1 MFYLLKIPIKKFIQK
16 KRYLTVSPEISFGE
30 LLKFFRGKNQ
40 TFAVFLK
47 EGKPVGIITERDV
60 LRAFHQRYPLEFR
73 AFNLASKELVKI
85 KSSAN
90 LFQAFNLMAENFI
103 RRLIVTDEEGNLEG
117 VITQEDLILHSS
129 EEIFKG
135 EARVRDFLENKLEL
149 IYATKDETI
158 AEAIEKLMRYNIGV
172 LPILDENFRPVGI
185 LSEKDMV
192 QYEYTSWNKKLGEI
206 ALKEIITIPMKSPVT
221 EAIRLF
227 KKFPIRHLVVI
238 DENGKAINVLS
249 QRDFVHNLTVTYTQ
263 YLESIFKQAKEF
275 ISILPEIVLEF
286 SECDSEC
293 RLTWMNEF
301 AKQNFGE
308 TLLEKDVYSIFD
320 FDDWNRIYGILKREK
335 TVVNEDIKDRQGRL
349 FELTGTYFEIGERYG
364 KIKLLLRD
372 RTDDFIREK
381 TYQEEIKLLKSFLN
395 NSLDY
400 IFVINPEGKIIF
412 ANEAFKRAL
421 GYEEREIL
429 SKTIFD
435 IVEASEDEIKRN
447 IELLIKKG
455 LTIRGKRFYRDA
467 YNNQIPVEILA
478 QAYQINGETIIVINA
493 RDMREIWQ
501 EVEVLKKQNIQ
512 LESFYSLVNELNLA
526 KDENQLFQIL
536 ERFLLKRVE
545 TFHYFEI
552 EPVKTEVKSTY
563 LSGNKKLWKDCM
575 EREIKNCMVFTT
587 GKSFV
592 KRGEISCSNF
602 SYPEFY
608 HICLPLVFEGVMQGI
623 INLIKSEPFGEEE
636 VKFFEDITQTFNI
649 YLHKL
654 RLFTN
659 YYEQSIKDPLL
670 GIYNRGFM
678 LETLK
683 KESEKAKR
691 IKKPFSIV
699 LMDLDHFKEVN
710 DTYGH
715 LAGDLVLKEFV
726 SMVQLNIRE
735 MDIFGRWGGEEFL
748 LILPGTEKNSATIVA
763 ERIRERLEDHEF
775 YITDRDKVKVTASFG
790 VAEFLTDA
798 FSYEFLLK
806 IADERLYLAKALGR
820 NRVVSESVN

>member
-1 MFYLLKIPIKKFIQK
+1 MLK
-16 KRYLTVSPEISFGE
+16 L
-30 LLKFFRGKNQ
+30 FRGENQ
-40 TFAVFLK
+40 TFAIFLK

-60 LRAFHQRYPLEFR
+60 LRAFHQRYPLEVK

-85 KSSAN
+85 KSSVN

-103 RRLIVTDEEGNLEG
+103 RRLIVIDEEGNLEG

-135 EARVRDFLENKLEL
+135 EARVRDILENKLVL
-149 IYATKDETI
+149 IYGTKDETI

-185 LSEKDMV
+185 VSEKDMV
-192 QYEYTSWNKKLGEI
+192 QYEYTSRDKKLGEI
-206 ALKEIITIPMKSPVT
+206 ALKEVITISANSPVT
-221 EAIRLF
+221 EAIKLF

-238 DENGKAINVLS
+238 DEKGRAINVVS
-249 QRDFVHNLTVTYTQ
+249 QRDLVYNLSITYSQ

-275 ISILPEIVLEF
+275 ISILPEIVLEL
-286 SECDSEC
+286 SECDKEC

-301 AKQNFGE
+301 AKQKFGE
-308 TLLEKDVYSIFD
+308 TFLEKDVHTVFD
-320 FDDWNRIYGILKREK
+320 FDDWNRIYGLLKRER
-335 TVVNEDIKDRQGRL
+335 TVVNVVIKDRRGRL
-349 FELTGTYFEIGERYG
+349 FELTGTYFEFGEREG

-372 RTDDFIREK
+372 RTDDFIKEK
-381 TYQEEIKLLKSFLN
+381 IYQEEIKFLKSFLN

-421 GYEEREIL
+421 GYEEGEIL
-429 SKTIFD
+429 TKSIFD
-435 IVEASEDEIKRN
+435 IVEASAEEIKRN
-447 IELLIKKG
+447 VELLIKKG
-455 LTIRGKRFYRDA
+455 LTLRGKRYYRDA
-467 YNNQIPVEILA
+467 HNNQIPVEILA
-478 QAYQINGETIIVINA
+478 QAHQLNGETIIVINA
-493 RDMREIWQ
+493 RDMRELWQ

-545 TFHYFEI
+545 TFHFFEI

-575 EREIKNCMVFTT
+575 DREIKNCMVFTT
-587 GKSFV
+587 GKTFV

-602 SYPEFY
+602 SYPDLY

-654 RLFTN
+654 RLFNN
-659 YYEQSIKDPLL
+659 YYEQSIRDPLS

-683 KESEKAKR
+683 KECEKAKR
-691 IKKPFSIV
+691 IMKPFSII
-699 LMDLDHFKEVN
+699 LIDLDHFKGVN

-715 LAGDLVLKEFV
+715 LTGDLVLREFV
-726 SMVQLNIRE
+726 SLVQLNIRG

-748 LILPGTEKNSATIVA
+748 LILPETEKNSATIVA
-763 ERIRERLEDHEF
+763 ERIRERLENHEF
-775 YITDRDKVKVTASFG
+775 YISEKEKLKVTASFG

-798 FSYEFLLK
+798 LSYEFLLK

-820 NRVVSESVN
+820 NRVVTS

>member
-1 MFYLLKIPIKKFIQK
+1 MFYLLKRPLKNFIKKK
-16 KRYLTVSPEISFGE
+16 KYLTVSPEISFGD
-30 LLKFFRGKNQ
+30 LLKLFRGENQ
-40 TFAVFLK
+40 TFAIFLK

-60 LRAFHQRYPLEFR
+60 LRAFHQRYPLEVK

-85 KSSAN
+85 KSSVN

-103 RRLIVTDEEGNLEG
+103 RRLIVIDEEGNLEG

-135 EARVRDFLENKLEL
+135 EARVRDILENKLVL
-149 IYATKDETI
+149 IYGTKDETI

-185 LSEKDMV
+185 VSEKDMV
-192 QYEYTSWNKKLGEI
+192 QYEYTSRDKKLGEI
-206 ALKEIITIPMKSPVT
+206 ALKEVITISANSPVT
-221 EAIRLF
+221 EAIKLF

-238 DENGKAINVLS
+238 DEKGRAINVVS
-249 QRDFVHNLTVTYTQ
+249 QRDLVYNLSITYSQ

-275 ISILPEIVLEF
+275 ISILPEIVLEL
-286 SECDSEC
+286 SECDKEC

-301 AKQNFGE
+301 AKQKFGE
-308 TLLEKDVYSIFD
+308 TFLEKDVHTVFD
-320 FDDWNRIYGILKREK
+320 FDDWNRIYGLLKRER
-335 TVVNEDIKDRQGRL
+335 TVVNVVIKDRRGRL
-349 FELTGTYFEIGERYG
+349 FELTGTYFEFGEREG

-372 RTDDFIREK
+372 RTDDFIKEK
-381 TYQEEIKLLKSFLN
+381 IYQEEIKFLKSFLN

-421 GYEEREIL
+421 GYEEGEIL
-429 SKTIFD
+429 TKSIFD
-435 IVEASEDEIKRN
+435 IVEASAEEIKRN
-447 IELLIKKG
+447 VELLIKKG
-455 LTIRGKRFYRDA
+455 LTLRGKRYYRDA
-467 YNNQIPVEILA
+467 HNNQIPVEILA
-478 QAYQINGETIIVINA
+478 QAHQLNGETIIVINA
-493 RDMREIWQ
+493 RDMRELWQ

-545 TFHYFEI
+545 TFHFFEI

-575 EREIKNCMVFTT
+575 DREIKNCMVFTT
-587 GKSFV
+587 GKTFV

-602 SYPEFY
+602 SYPDLY

-654 RLFTN
+654 RLFNN
-659 YYEQSIKDPLL
+659 YYEQSIRDPLS

-683 KESEKAKR
+683 KECEKAKR
-691 IKKPFSIV
+691 IMKPFSII
-699 LMDLDHFKEVN
+699 LIDLDHFKGVN

-715 LAGDLVLKEFV
+715 LTGDLVLREFV
-726 SMVQLNIRE
+726 SLVQLNIRG

-748 LILPGTEKNSATIVA
+748 LILPETEKNSATIVA
-763 ERIRERLEDHEF
+763 ERIRERLENHEF
-775 YITDRDKVKVTASFG
+775 YISEKEKLKVTASFG

-798 FSYEFLLK
+798 LSYEFLLK

-820 NRVVSESVN
+820 NRVVTS